1 MSGVGRN
8 QERMDR
14 VVTSEDQIKD
24 ISDFIVLKIRDILNS
39 NIWKQWNQDV
49 QKKGGK
55 YIAKKNYCMLDSS
68 LFLREDHTT
77 TRSNKHLLFS
87 HFDMNALPLESDF
100 HVYIVSTKTSDTNKP
115 NPYKDIK
122 TQFQYINQNL
132 NSQNSEFITNIEDEV
147 KEEVE
152 QLGIIIFSLV
162 GEINISNDNN
172 LYDINYKKIVK
183 DCHSILGEIVNR
195 IEKQI
200 KEYDELLLKAFNL
213 NSSQL
218 KSSEDQND
226 IKDPS
231 AYTDLLRIAYNFA
244 DGSKTLLNLL
254 IGICDLKPI
263 LFWMTIYEQ
272 IKLVNKLSLSLSHT
286 ATKKPKLSEYKSF
299 IGKARN
305 QAFHDFFAFN
315 SSFSMKL
322 PEGSI
327 KSPVLNLFPEFG
339 SKKELPTLDFTD
351 EKLIDLFKKFSRTAE
366 GFVPS
371 GFWEDNR
378 EIMELIKTFTSS
390 MLEALLKLAPL
401 VVGINPIND

>member
-1 MSGVGRN
+1 MSGVGRKLEIN

-39 NIWKQWNQDV
+39 NIWKQWNQDI

-55 YIAKKNYCMLDSS
+55 DIGKKNYCMLDSS
-68 LFLREDHTT
+68 LFFREDQTT
-77 TRSNKHLLFS
+77 TRSNKHLLF
-87 HFDMNALPLESDF
+87 
-100 HVYIVSTKTSDTNKP
+100 
-115 NPYKDIK
+115 
-122 TQFQYINQNL
+122 
-132 NSQNSEFITNIEDEV
+132 
-147 KEEVE
+147 
-152 QLGIIIFSLV
+152 
-162 GEINISNDNN
+162 NN

-183 DCHSILGEIVNR
+183 GCHSILEEIVNR
-195 IEKQI
+195 IEEQI
-200 KEYDELLLKAFNL
+200 KEYDELFLKAFNL
-213 NSSQL
+213 NSSQP

-272 IKLVNKLSLSLSHT
+272 IKLVNKLSLSLSHV

-305 QAFHDFFAFN
+305 QAFHDFFAFD

-339 SKKELPTLDFTD
+339 SKKGLPTLDFTD
-351 EKLIDLFKKFSRTAE
+351 EKLIDLFKKFSRTTE
-366 GFVPS
+366 GSVPS

-378 EIMELIKTFTSS
+378 EIMELIKIFTNS

-401 VVGINPIND
+401 VEGINPIND